1 MTDSRGRGDLGASA
15 DSSKCIYFQSLPELA
30 ARPSW
35 HLKCIFPLLSNSRE
49 EPMKLS
55 KSGNVLKLVAIPAM
69 ILSSGIPSL
78 AQETAQ
84 EPERQAPVQA
94 PEPQRQKADGE
105 RRGLPLETYAVA
117 PGTKFLV
124 KLEDD
129 LSTKGTQENAKFKVR
144 TLEPLEAGG
153 GIYLP
158 PGAEIRGHVSH
169 VEPAG
174 VAGRAKLWLTFYEIR
189 TKFGRLAIVGGV
201 VSVPGDD

>member
-1 MTDSRGRGDLGASA
+1 MADSRGVAGSRAPE

-49 EPMKLS
+49 EPMQLS
-55 KSGNVLKLVAIPAM
+55 KSRNVLKAAATLAM
-69 ILSSGIPSL
+69 ILSSGIPGF

-84 EPERQAPVQA
+84 EPERQAPMRA
-94 PEPQRQKADGE
+94 PEPPRQKADGE

-129 LSTKGTQENAKFKVR
+129 LSTKGTPENAKFKAR
-144 TLEPLEAGG
+144 TLEPGETLAHVRRDS
-153 GIYLP
+153 YQVRQ
-158 PGAEIRGHVSH
+158 AAHRG
-169 VEPAG
+169 
-174 VAGRAKLWLTFYEIR
+174 
-189 TKFGRLAIVGGV
+189 
-201 VSVPGDD
+201 